1 MLNPFDQKMADAFE
15 VNAFLKGTRFA
26 CLEVRVR
33 ARVRVRVRVRAT
45 RFASRLAPPASRLP
59 RRPDPLLTLALAP
72 ALALSPTPAP
82 AAAPALA

>member
-33 ARVRVRVRVRAT
+33 VRVRVRA
-45 RFASRLAPPASRLP
+45 RASPPASRLP
-59 RRPDPLLTLALAP
+59 PRASPAVLTL
-72 ALALSPTPAP
+72 S
-82 AAAPALA
+82 

>member
-26 CLEVRVR
+26 CLEVRDR
-33 ARVRVRVRVRAT
+33 ARVRVRVRVRVRAT

-59 RRPDPLLTLALAP
+59 RRPDPLPTLALAP
-72 ALALSPTPAP
+72 A
-82 AAAPALA
+82 

>member
-33 ARVRVRVRVRAT
+33 ARVRVRVRVRV
-45 RFASRLAPPASRLP
+45 RWGQLASSVEKPLRCASSAGLWP
-59 RRPDPLLTLALAP
+59 QG
-72 ALALSPTPAP
+72 
-82 AAAPALA
+82 